1 MFRILSLVFML
12 SVSFL
17 PVKEAVDSSL
27 QWSMFRGNLAGGFLD
42 QAALP
47 ATWDVQ
53 TGKNIKW
60 KTAIPGLGHSSPV
73 VWGDVVFV
81 TTAVSKADTQS
92 VKAGIYGNVESVSL
106 ESEHEWKVY
115 CIDRNSGAIKWER
128 TAFRGVPEIKRHP
141 MSSHANAT
149 PATNGKYVVAFF
161 GSEGLYCYD
170 MKGNLQWKKDF
181 GVLESVFFAD
191 QSAEW
196 EFASSPLIYHDRVI
210 IQCDV
215 MKNSFLAS
223 FDIKTGN
230 QVWKKERDEYPGWCT
245 PNIYFEGGKP
255 RIAVNGFKHR
265 GGYDFETGQEIWKMS
280 GGGDIP
286 IPTPLS
292 GKDLLYFNSAHG
304 RSSPVLAISKE
315 ASGDIT
321 LKEGQT
327 SNEFVKWSIPRGG
340 SYMQSMLLYGDYLYN
355 IGWNGRMNC
364 YHALTGKEMYAQKV
378 GTGTSYTS
386 SPVAAD
392 GIIYIAD
399 NNGNVYSVKAGP
411 EFKLLAENKLYETI
425 LSTPA
430 IVKGTIF
437 FRTQNHLIAVSG
449 NQ

>member
-1 MFRILSLVFML
+1 MIRILPLVFLFSM
-12 SVSFL
+12 SFVPL
-17 PVKEAVDSSL
+17 IEPVDQSL

-60 KTAIPGLGHSSPV
+60 KTVIPGLGHSSPV

-92 VKAGIYGNVESVSL
+92 VKAGIYGNVESVSQ

-115 CIDRNSGAIKWER
+115 CIDSNSGAIRWER

-149 PATNGKYVVAFF
+149 PATDGNYVVAFF

-196 EFASSPLIYHDRVI
+196 EFASSPLIYRDRVI

-215 MKNSFLAS
+215 MNNSFLAS
-223 FDIKTGN
+223 FDINTGN
-230 QVWKKERDEYPGWCT
+230 QNWKKERDEYPGWCT
-245 PNIYFEGGKP
+245 PNIYMEGVKP

-265 GGYDFETGQEIWKMS
+265 GGYDFETGDEIWKMS

-315 ASGDIT
+315 AKGDIT

-327 SNEFVKWSIPRGG
+327 SNEYVKWSIPRGG

-364 YHALTGKEMYAQKV
+364 YNALTGKEMYAQKV

-411 EFKLLAENKLYETI
+411 EFQLLAENKLNETL

-437 FRTQNHLIAVSG
+437 FRTQSHLIAVSG